1 MPLIT
6 APYLEQKSIWPQS
19 GNHIMAHYDEETV
32 VVYQAF
38 NAQIADYAAANDL
51 FDGAPGY
58 SLNRMTWFKPNFLW
72 MMHRSGW
79 ASKPGQERIL
89 AIYMDRVG
97 FDAILRKA
105 VHSHYVPE
113 LYKSEDS
120 WRSMVASSWVRL
132 QWDPDYNPA
141 DGRLERRAI
150 QIGLRGKSM
159 RHFAN
164 GGWIHHIE
172 DITPFVIEQRMNRQ
186 KPYKHLLLPHERV
199 YPIYSEE
206 TAYWLGVNVP

>member
-1 MPLIT
+1 MSLIT
-6 APYLEQKSIWPQS
+6 EPYNEQVKRWPRD

-38 NAQIADYAAANDL
+38 SPEIADYAATYDL

-58 SLNRMTWFKPNFLW
+58 SLDRMTWVKPNFLW

-79 ASKPGQERIL
+79 ATKPGQEHIL
-89 AIYMDRVG
+89 AIFLDRVG

-105 VHSHYVPE
+105 VHAQYQPD
-113 LYKSEDS
+113 LYTSEDS
-120 WRSMVASSWVRL
+120 WRSMVSSSWVRL
-132 QWDPDYNPA
+132 QWDPDYTP
-141 DGRLERRAI
+141 DDECLLRRAI
-150 QIGLRGKSM
+150 QLGLRGKSM

-172 DITPFVIEQRMNRQ
+172 DVTDFVRAQHENRQ
-186 KPYKHLLLPHERV
+186 RPYNNLLIPREHV
-199 YPIYSEE
+199 YSIYSDE
-206 TAYWLGVNVP
+206 TAHWLGVNVF